1 MESRSKGTA
10 PIVKCL
16 ETRRLT
22 YLPRTQ
28 TKAPLF
34 PTVSLTLAETN
45 QPNQFIFAERKDLFQ
60 EGDLSEFKIEGSGH
74 QRNFSFEH
82 SIPRLFS
89 RRIVPG
95 MILRD
100 APDVGKIPFIL
111 SARAELETH

>member
-1 MESRSKGTA
+1 M
-10 PIVKCL
+10 KCL

-22 YLPRTQ
+22 YLPRTR
-28 TKAPLF
+28 TKALLF
-34 PTVSLTLAETN
+34 PTVSSTLANTEE
-45 QPNQFIFAERKDLFQ
+45 PNQSIFAERKDLFQ
-60 EGDLSEFKIEGSGH
+60 DGDLSEFKVEGSGH

-89 RRIVPG
+89 RRMVPG

-100 APDVGKIPFIL
+100 APNVGKIPFIL